1 MIQMF
6 MIEMLVVLF
15 LDDDEDKEKSDSV
28 NRDVVSTVPL
38 ARGHL
43 I

>member
-6 MIEMLVVLF
+6 MIEMLLVLC
-15 LDDDEDKEKSDSV
+15 LDEDKEKSDSV
-28 NRDVVSTVPL
+28 NRDVVSTGPL
-38 ARGHL
+38 ACGHL

>member
-1 MIQMF
+1 
-6 MIEMLVVLF
+6 MIEMLVVLC
-15 LDDDEDKEKSDSV
+15 LDEDKEKSDSV
-28 NRDVVSTVPL
+28 NRDAVCTGQL